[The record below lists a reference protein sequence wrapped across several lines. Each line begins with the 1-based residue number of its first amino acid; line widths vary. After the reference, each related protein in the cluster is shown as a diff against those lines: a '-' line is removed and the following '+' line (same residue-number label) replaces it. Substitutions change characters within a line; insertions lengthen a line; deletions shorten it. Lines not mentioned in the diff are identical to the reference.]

1 MSNQYRKLPYQ
12 GGSPREISEVV
23 NNAMEG
29 KINSTGTVTLA
40 SGGATST
47 TLTDKR
53 IGAESVILFMPVSLS
68 AAATNYYPFGTFETD
83 STITFTSANTPQ
95 VLTLSDTHYAYGMS
109 LASNKITVS
118 YAGVYDVDLT
128 ALFTNENSQI
138 ENAFLWIRVNG
149 TDYAHSGQKFAVVE
163 NHGSTDGFQP
173 ISINHPLELDAGD
186 YVEIVGAASSTDVK
200 LIAYA
205 AQTTPFAMPSIPCLM
220 VNLTLIEPSQST
232 GSAFELYVS
241 SQTTG
246 SATLSHLPNTEADKT
261 YRYLIIG

>member
-47 TLTDKR
+47 TITDKR
-53 IGAESVILFMPVSLS
+53 IGAESVILFMPISLS
-68 AAATNYYPFGTFETD
+68 AAATNYYPFGTFEND
-83 STITFTSANTPQ
+83 STVTFSSADTPQ
-95 VLTLSDTHYAYGMS
+95 VIALTDAHYAYGMS
-109 LASNKITVS
+109 LASNRITVS
-118 YAGVYDVDLT
+118 YAGLYDIDLV
-128 ALFTNENSQI
+128 ALFSNSNSQI
-138 ENAFLWIRVNG
+138 KNAFLWIRVNG
-149 TDYAHSGQKFAVVE
+149 TDYAHSGQRFAVVE
-163 NHGSTDGFQP
+163 NHGSTDGYQP
-173 ISINHPLELDAGD
+173 IAMNHPIELDAND
-186 YVEIVGAASSTDVK
+186 YIEVVGAVSHTDVQME
-200 LIAYA
+200 AFA
-205 AQTTPFAMPSIPCLM
+205 AQTTPFAMPSIPSIM
-220 VNLTLIEPSQST
+220 ANLTMIEPSQST

-246 SATLSHLPNTEADKT
+246 SATLSHLPNTETDKT